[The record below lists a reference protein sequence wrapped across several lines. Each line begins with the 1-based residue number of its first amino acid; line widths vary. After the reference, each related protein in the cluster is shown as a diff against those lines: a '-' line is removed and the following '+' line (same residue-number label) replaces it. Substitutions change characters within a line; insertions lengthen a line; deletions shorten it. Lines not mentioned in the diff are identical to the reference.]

1 MDNIHFIT
9 VADTY
14 PCYNYKYKLAA
25 VSTKYKLV
33 QVGPS
38 WLKVCFRL
46 LLGKKNLFL
55 RHGFWGQARI
65 SMIE

>member
-33 QVGPS
+33 QVGPGMGLS
-38 WLKVCFRL
+38 QNGAPGRSF
-46 LLGKKNLFL
+46 NLQF
-55 RHGFWGQARI
+55 
-65 SMIE
+65 

>member
-33 QVGPS
+33 QVGPG

-46 LLGKKNLFL
+46 LLG
-55 RHGFWGQARI
+55 
-65 SMIE
+65 